1 MEQKITLNYRLLDW
15 LTSVIKDIIE
25 DTIEDEPNKISTFIS
40 VNNMLN
46 ELDSDTAS
54 DIDYQSMV
62 KSIIDYLSGM
72 SDAYILKIFNEFISF
87 S

>member
-25 DTIEDEPNKISTFIS
+25 DTVEDEPNKISTFIA

-46 ELDSDTAS
+46 ELDNETAS
-54 DIDYQSMV
+54 DDMANLISETF
-62 KSIIDYLSGM
+62 IN
-72 SDAYILKIFNEFISF
+72 KIFDEVKNSI
-87 S
+87 

>member
-25 DTIEDEPNKISTFIS
+25 DTIEDEPNKISTFIA

-54 DIDYQSMV
+54 GD
-62 KSIIDYLSGM
+62 M
-72 SDAYILKIFNEFISF
+72 SNLIGETLINKIFDEVKNSI
-87 S
+87 

>member
-15 LTSVIKDIIE
+15 LTSVIKNIIE
-25 DTIEDEPNKISTFIS
+25 DTIEDEPNKISTFIA

-54 DIDYQSMV
+54 GD
-62 KSIIDYLSGM
+62 M
-72 SDAYILKIFNEFISF
+72 SNLISETLINKIFDEVKNSI
-87 S
+87 